1 MILLGTFALLN
12 STHAASDPK
21 KVEISIVSK
30 WKVNDQV
37 KILMDPNYR
46 SPTWH
51 AGVITRVYED
61 GAYRVMFPNLQG
73 TPDSTFLDE
82 SRLHPINVKAED
94 FVDSIPLSKD
104 KCLSYN
110 MQGHYNI
117 VCHSEEPQAIA
128 MAKSRVRYHKALQ
141 AKVDET
147 GNLLQTYR
155 EEQFSDRTVSLQHFW
170 AVSQLNQFY
179 QNLIGND
186 DFEVTLKDDP
196 RKRIDRWRKDYHSEL
211 SKNKVT
217 RYDAQVGAHTIVR
230 VYSVDVDPLW
240 EKIYELGREWWLLDC
255 SYESAFNFSYKK
267 SLKRFLRAC
276 CSQMVRNKDP
286 ESDKAKKE
294 LFAAADRYTTAMNFM
309 GFERP
314 KYPKG
319 YHNGPHSPK
328 RPSGEQ
334 TE

>member
-211 SKNKVT
+211 SKNKDT
-217 RYDAQVGAHTIVR
+217 RYDVKETDMET
-230 VYSVDVDPLW
+230 YSVDVEPLW
-240 EKIYELGREWWLLDC
+240 EKIYELRFEWWSLNC
-255 SYESAFNFSYKK
+255 SCMNAFNAYYKESVTK
-267 SLKRFLRAC
+267 FLRAC
-276 CSQMVRNKDP
+276 CSQMARMDP
-286 ESDKAKKE
+286 ESEDAQKE
-294 LFAAADRYTTAMNFM
+294 LFEAAKRYTTAMEFM

-319 YHNGPHSPK
+319 YHRAPK
-328 RPSGEQ
+328 EPAKL
-334 TE
+334 